1 MRLRLLSSNALG
13 LAIAVPWCLLCL
25 LALQAAASRSDRWP
39 LVVAGAGLLAGALL
53 LAAALRH
60 LWKLHRFNRRFPA
73 PGRILNIHGTAMH
86 ILAEGPRTAP
96 PVVWIPG
103 GHDPGV
109 AMWHLH
115 KALAAEHRSILF
127 DRPGSGWS
135 SINRAPRTPTVEA
148 AELHALLREAGETG
162 PYVLA
167 GHSLGGMLA
176 ASFAAQFPSS
186 TAGLVLLDAGTADNF
201 AFTSK
206 WRGTRYIPGD
216 SLRLSIM
223 AAFGL
228 LWSRLPKQSPEDY
241 DGSEQ
246 GQMRLGLAAQPKGH
260 TVWVHTLDA
269 IFADLLGILRLPG
282 SLGDMPLFSVV
293 PPADTETQRDVLGK
307 AVPELSDLQIAN
319 IVALHQQGRW
329 INAALSRAGEVRI
342 APSGTTHGIPDEVP
356 EFVLGEVREMLRRVG
371 GGPQRS

>member
-1 MRLRLLSSNALG
+1 MWLRLLSSNALG
-13 LAIAVPWCLLCL
+13 LVIAVPWCVLCL
-25 LALQAAASRSDRWP
+25 VALQAAAVASDR
-39 LVVAGAGLLAGALL
+39 LLIGAAGLGLLASAVLL
-53 LAAALRH
+53 SAALRH
-60 LWKLHRFNRRFPA
+60 LWKLRRFNRCFPA
-73 PGRILNIHGTAMH
+73 PGRILDVHGTAMH
-86 ILAEGPRTAP
+86 ILAEGPPTAL
-96 PVVWIPG
+96 PVIWIPG
-103 GHDPGV
+103 GHDPGI

-115 KALAAEHRSILF
+115 KAMAAEHRSIIF

-135 SINRAPRTPTVEA
+135 AINPAPRTPTVEA
-148 AELHALLREAGETG
+148 AELHALLQKAGEHG

-206 WRGTRYIPGD
+206 WRGARYIPGD
-216 SLRLSIM
+216 SLRLSVM

-228 LWSRLPKQSPEDY
+228 LWRRLPKQSPEDY

-260 TVWVHTLDA
+260 AVWVHTLDA

-282 SLGDMPLFSVV
+282 SLGDIPLFSVV
-293 PPADTETQRDVLGK
+293 PPADTETQREVLRK
-307 AVPELSDLQIAN
+307 AVPELSELQIAN

-329 INAALSRAGEVRI
+329 INAALSRAGQVRI
-342 APSGTTHGIPDEVP
+342 GPPGTTHGIPDEAP
-356 EFVLGEVREMLRRVG
+356 EFVLGEVREMLRRVAEG
-371 GGPQRS
+371 LQRS

>member
-1 MRLRLLSSNALG
+1 MTDPPVWLRLLSSNALG
-13 LAIAVPWCLLCL
+13 LVIAAPWCLLCL
-25 LALQAAASRSDRWP
+25 LALQAAASASVRW
-39 LVVAGAGLLAGALL
+39 LAGVGLLIGAVL

-60 LWKLHRFNRRFPA
+60 LWKLHRFNRRFPP
-73 PGRILNIHGTAMH
+73 PGRILDVGGTAMH
-86 ILAEGPRTAP
+86 ILAEGPPTAL

-103 GHDPGV
+103 GHEPGV

-135 SINRAPRTPTVEA
+135 EINPAPRTPTVEA
-148 AELHALLREAGETG
+148 AELHALLQKAGETG

-186 TAGLVLLDAGTADNF
+186 TAGLVLIDAGTADNF
-201 AFTSK
+201 AFTAK
-206 WRGTRYIPGD
+206 WRGARYIPGD
-216 SLRLSIM
+216 SLRLSVM

-228 LWSRLPKQSPEDY
+228 LWSRLPKQSPEEY
-241 DGSEQ
+241 DDSEQ
-246 GQMRLGLAAQPKGH
+246 GRMRLGLAAQPRGH
-260 TVWVHTLDA
+260 TVWVHTLNA

-282 SLGDMPLFSVV
+282 SLGDIPLFSVV
-293 PPADTETQRDVLGK
+293 PPADTETQHDVLRK
-307 AVPELSDLQIAN
+307 AVPELTDLQIAN

-329 INAALSRAGEVRI
+329 INAELSRAGEVRI
-342 APSGTTHGIPDEVP
+342 GPPGTTHGIPDEAP
-356 EFVLGEVREMLRRVG
+356 EFVLGEVREMLRRLA
-371 GGPQRS
+371 